1 MPTYRLDLSYDGS
14 GFRGYARQRDVR
26 TVQGELEAALARILG
41 QPIATAAAGRTDAGV
56 HALQQVASFDAE
68 AAVDCERLPRSLTR
82 LLGPEIAVY
91 SCCRAPD
98 GFSAR
103 FDAVRRA
110 YRYRILNRLCP
121 DPLRR
126 FTVWHV
132 AQPLDA
138 AAMNEAVGHFVGEH
152 DFASF
157 CRSPKGGGSTVRTVE
172 SARWRPLAGGLICLD
187 IEGAAFCHQ
196 MVRSITSFA
205 VEVGKGKIP
214 PEDAERVLEA
224 KDRNAARGAAPPYGL
239 VLRRVDYDMAFGT
252 GAVRMGS

>member
-1 MPTYRLDLSYDGS
+1 MAPAYRIDLSYDGS
-14 GFRGYARQRDVR
+14 GFRGYARQRGVR

-41 QPIATAAAGRTDAGV
+41 EPVSTAAAGRTDAGV
-56 HALQQVASFDAE
+56 HAAGQVVSFDAV
-68 AAVDCERLPRSLTR
+68 AAVDCERLPRSLTK

-91 SCCRAPD
+91 SCRRAPD

-103 FDAVRRA
+103 FDAVRRV
-110 YRYRILNRLCP
+110 YRYRILNRLFP

-138 AAMNEAVGHFVGEH
+138 DAMNEAVGHFVGEH

-157 CRSPKGGGSTVRTVE
+157 CRAPKGGGSTVRTVE
-172 SARWRPLAGGLICLD
+172 SALWRPLSGGLICLD
-187 IEGAAFCHQ
+187 IEGAACCHQ
-196 MVRSITSFA
+196 MVRSITAFA

-239 VLRRVDYDMAFGT
+239 VLRRVDYDTEFEPE
-252 GAVRMGS
+252 RR

>member
-1 MPTYRLDLSYDGS
+1 MPTYRIDLSYDGS
-14 GFRGYARQRDVR
+14 GFRGYARQRGVR

-41 QPIATAAAGRTDAGV
+41 RPVSTVAAGRTDAGV
-56 HALQQVASFDAE
+56 HALQQVASFETE
-68 AAVDCERLPRSLTR
+68 AQVDCERLPRSLTR
-82 LLGPEIAVY
+82 MLGPEIAVFR
-91 SCCRAPD
+91 CRPAPD

-103 FDAVRRA
+103 FDAVGRA
-110 YRYRILNRLCP
+110 YRYRILNRPHP

-132 AQPLDA
+132 APPLDA
-138 AAMNEAVGHFVGEH
+138 AAMNEAVGHFAGEH

-157 CRSPKGGGSTVRTVE
+157 CRAPKGGGSTVRTVE
-172 SARWRPLAGGLICLD
+172 SARWRLLPDGLVCLD
-187 IEGAAFCHQ
+187 IEGTAFCHQ
-196 MVRSITSFA
+196 MVRSITAFA
-205 VEVGKGKIP
+205 VEVGKGRIP

-252 GAVRMGS
+252 ERR